1 VREREGKD
9 KEKGEYRVLFFT
21 LDDDV
26 PLFPTSSKMKKKLL
40 LTMNSTSSPLL
51 LSFSRNGE
59 LSTALRDSPV
69 M

>member
-1 VREREGKD
+1 
-9 KEKGEYRVLFFT
+9 
-21 LDDDV
+21 
-26 PLFPTSSKMKKKLL
+26 MQKKKTLNPF
-40 LTMNSTSSPLL
+40 LTMNSTSSPVL